1 MPRPHLRLLYS
12 GTVDPKA
19 PLDPRYHPLGQPG
32 KPYKLYPFYK
42 ACLKVPYG
50 LRVPVATVI
59 YLTICWNARH
69 WLYPYGARTVL
80 NVRIPIQSDEMVEAY
95 WWDRFCKQIDVYRW
109 GHIYYAMQ
117 EQRLAEARKLGYLDE
132 NNEPTGKTPLTN
144 ED

>member
-1 MPRPHLRLLYS
+1 MPRPHIRLLYS

-50 LRVPVATVI
+50 LRVPVVTVI

-69 WLYPYGARTVL
+69 WLYPYGASMSYIRRYIIINPLRYTVS
-80 NVRIPIQSDEMVEAY
+80 I
-95 WWDRFCKQIDVYRW
+95 
-109 GHIYYAMQ
+109 
-117 EQRLAEARKLGYLDE
+117 
-132 NNEPTGKTPLTN
+132 
-144 ED
+144 